1 MNNKVLVTGSSRGIG
16 RAIGEFF
23 SKNDWD
29 VCFTSRNINDL
40 EEFKHNF
47 AEKENIFYEIDFQN
61 AEGIKKLKNCIETKW
76 GSLDSLVINVGN
88 GSGQKSIY
96 SSYSNNLDIFKLNF
110 YSAYLST
117 TLLIPLLVKSTNPS
131 LIFIGSIAS
140 CENVN
145 SPFNYAMAKRSL
157 ENLSNFLSKSL
168 AKNKVRVN
176 CIHLGHV
183 LTENG
188 FWDRKKKHDYDS
200 YQEII
205 SSKTLTNKI
214 VYPSEVAEFIY
225 DLTNS
230 KYSSNLTGNTFIF
243 DGGTTR
249 IK

>member
-16 RAIGEFF
+16 RAIGEIF

-40 EEFKHNF
+40 EVLKLNFSDKKH
-47 AEKENIFYEIDFQN
+47 IFYEIDFQN
-61 AEGIKKLKNCIETKW
+61 SEGIKKLKNRIETMW

-88 GSGQKSIY
+88 GSGQKSINSTY
-96 SSYSNNLDIFKLNF
+96 TNNLDVFKLNF

-117 TLLIPLLVKSTNPS
+117 MLLIPLLVKSINPS

-140 CENVN
+140 CVNVN
-145 SPFNYAMAKRSL
+145 SPFTYAMAKRSL
-157 ENLSNFLSKSL
+157 ENLSNFLSTNL
-168 AKNKVRVN
+168 AKNKVKVN

-188 FWDRKKKHDYDS
+188 FWDRKKNQDYGS
-200 YQEII
+200 YQQSI
-205 SSKTLTNKI
+205 SSKTLTKKI
-214 VYPSEVAEFIY
+214 VYPHEIAEFIF

-230 KYSSNLTGNTFIF
+230 NYSSNLTGNTFIF
-243 DGGTTR
+243 DGGTSK